1 MSESNGSIS
10 GSQFVLG
17 LGLIATKKGD
27 ITLNVM
33 HVTQSEFSAVITKS
47 SVECL
52 DHVLGIQKALSTFTV
67 AAVKH
72 GRYLRSKQIIII
84 CNIFYE
90 GSQDG
95 ILIKL
100 GDLICKECPKKTS
113 LKQ

>member
-1 MSESNGSIS
+1 MCSDIIYSI
-10 GSQFVLG
+10 
-17 LGLIATKKGD
+17 
-27 ITLNVM
+27 
-33 HVTQSEFSAVITKS
+33 EFLKFSSSLTTRFYDLVFKS